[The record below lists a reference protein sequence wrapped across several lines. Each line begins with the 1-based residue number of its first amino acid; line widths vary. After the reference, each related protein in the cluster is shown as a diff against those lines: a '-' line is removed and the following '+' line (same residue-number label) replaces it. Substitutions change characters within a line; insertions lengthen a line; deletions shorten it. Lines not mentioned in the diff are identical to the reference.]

1 MIQIYRARIALVVAA
16 LFAGAMLVF
25 ELPVGEILHQRSEI
39 AAVASELT
47 AVQAHDAQLRSAVA
61 SLRKP
66 PTIAAM
72 AHQEYGLVRPGQRA
86 YVVLPSAG
94 STAGQANTLAP
105 RTIPEADLV
114 PTDASSLLGAAPRG
128 GGSAGG
134 PSAGGSLWHRMVQR
148 LEFWR
153 WAF

>member
-1 MIQIYRARIALVVAA
+1 VIQIYRARIALVVAA

-39 AAVASELT
+39 AAVASELKT
-47 AVQAHDAQLRSAVA
+47 VQGRDAQMKSAVA
-61 SLRKP
+61 SLKKP
-66 PTIAAM
+66 STVAAM

-86 YVVLPSAG
+86 YVVLPSPG

-114 PTDASSLLGAAPRG
+114 PSDASSLLGAAPANSAASG
-128 GGSAGG
+128 GTPTTAG
-134 PSAGGSLWHRMVQR
+134 LWSRVVER